1 MLFHKKEKAPEGQQA
16 GTKPEKPRKVRW
28 SERREPSEAGLERF
42 QDYLQTYSTNKD
54 HPIKILCSF
63 YKGKQ
68 KKLVETGFFLIL
80 QRSPIWII
88 PIATSNIINAAT
100 NPDAGSLEIILLN
113 VMVALLFI
121 MQNAGTNYLATVAF
135 ASVNRGIEGSLRNA
149 MVRKLQQR
157 GKCYG
162 AFEPDF
168 QDPFFLCPGYFRD
181 HCHYPAE
188 KSDGISVF
196 PCGRTLCSSD
206 HADI

>member
-16 GTKPEKPRKVRW
+16 GIKPEKPRKVRW

-135 ASVNRGIEGSLRNA
+135 ASVNRGIEMQWS
-149 MVRKLQQR
+149 
-157 GKCYG
+157 
-162 AFEPDF
+162 E
-168 QDPFFLCPGYFRD
+168 
-181 HCHYPAE
+181 
-188 KSDGISVF
+188 S
-196 PCGRTLCSSD
+196 CSSSPSCSTRKYSQD
-206 HADI
+206 VCNQRSCETWKMLRSF

>member
-16 GTKPEKPRKVRW
+16 GAKPEKPRKVRW

-100 NPDAGSLEIILLN
+100 NPDAGSLEIICSLLCR
-113 VMVALLFI
+113 MQERTIWQRLHLPASTEESKALSE
-121 MQNAGTNYLATVAF
+121 MQW
-135 ASVNRGIEGSLRNA
+135 SES
-149 MVRKLQQR
+149 
-157 GKCYG
+157 
-162 AFEPDF
+162 
-168 QDPFFLCPGYFRD
+168 
-181 HCHYPAE
+181 
-188 KSDGISVF
+188 
-196 PCGRTLCSSD
+196 CSSSPSCSTRKYSQD
-206 HADI
+206 VCNQRSCETWKMLRSF

>member
-1 MLFHKKEKAPEGQQA
+1 MLFHKKEKALEGQQA

-100 NPDAGSLEIILLN
+100 NPDAGALEIILLN

-121 MQNAGTNYLATVAF
+121 MQHAGTNYLATVAF

-149 MVRKLQQR
+149 MVRKLQQLSIMFH
-157 GKCYG
+157 K
-162 AFEPDF
+162 E
-168 QDPFFLCPGYFRD
+168 L
-181 HCHYPAE
+181 E
-188 KSDGISVF
+188 S
-196 PCGRTLCSSD
+196 GRL
-206 HADI
+206 

>member
-1 MLFHKKEKAPEGQQA
+1 MLFHKKEKALEGQQA

-135 ASVNRGIEGSLRNA
+135 ASVNRGIDSAGKVVFKTTEEYTDFMDLSHFIKNCQYTMMAKSRHKLRSYQEN
-149 MVRKLQQR
+149 QN
-157 GKCYG
+157 
-162 AFEPDF
+162 D
-168 QDPFFLCPGYFRD
+168 
-181 HCHYPAE
+181 
-188 KSDGISVF
+188 
-196 PCGRTLCSSD
+196 
-206 HADI
+206 